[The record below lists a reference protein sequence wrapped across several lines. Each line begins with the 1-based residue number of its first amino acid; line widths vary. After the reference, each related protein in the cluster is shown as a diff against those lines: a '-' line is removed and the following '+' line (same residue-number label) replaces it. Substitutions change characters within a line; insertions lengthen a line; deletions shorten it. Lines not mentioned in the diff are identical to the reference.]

1 MSKNT
6 RSLSVARG
14 FSLVEVMVVLTILGI
29 LIAMAVPRYTRAIEQ
44 SRADIAA
51 ANLRAIWSAE
61 RLYWLEHRAYT
72 ADLTSLQ
79 ALGLLDPSVVMT
91 TSGYVY
97 AVRAA
102 AESTFTASATRTG
115 NNAWTG
121 EFVID
126 ETGAFSGSVSALGE
140 PRIVPGFQ

>member
-1 MSKNT
+1 MK
-6 RSLSVARG
+6 RSDG

-29 LIAMAVPRYTRAIEQ
+29 LIAIAVTRYTRAIEQ
-44 SRADIAA
+44 SRAAIAA

-72 ADLTSLQ
+72 ADLPSLQ
-79 ALGLLDPSVVMT
+79 ALGLLDPAIVMT

-97 AVRAA
+97 SLRAA
-102 AESTFTASATRTG
+102 AENTCTAAATRTG
-115 NNAWTG
+115 SNAWTG

-126 ETGAFSGSVSALGE
+126 ETGAFSGSVSAPGE
-140 PRIVPGFQ
+140 PNIVPGFQ